1 MFRFTF
7 CIFRREWLCMIDLL
21 VHFSF
26 KIGSP
31 FCNSLE
37 SVNWGSFLM
46 AQLIDIFID
55 FNFFLCNEYIF
66 WGSWLNFC
74 EGWICLTVKV
84 FGLVPSLERRLV
96 FFRETLWIWFAIL
109 FEIGR
114 VFVTNQFFFEVFYL
128 FVSLFER
135 IIVKF
140 QIRVVRCGNF
150 GKLLKW
156 FWRCKRLVEILGFDC
171 F

>member
-1 MFRFTF
+1 MFRFPF
-7 CIFRREWLCMIDLL
+7 CIFRREGLCMIDLL
-21 VHFSF
+21 AHFSF

-37 SVNWGSFLM
+37 SVHWGSFLM
-46 AQLIDIFID
+46 AKLIDIFIN

-66 WGSWLNFC
+66 LGSWLHFC
-74 EGWICLTVKV
+74 EGWIYLTVKV
-84 FGLVPSLERRLV
+84 FGLVSSLERRLV

-109 FEIGR
+109 FEICR
-114 VFVTNQFFFEVFYL
+114 MFVSNQFLFEVFYL

-156 FWRCKRLVEILGFDC
+156 FWRCQRLVEILGFDC